1 VVDVGPPDPPPVT
14 VRGGPAERVPD
25 PRAGALLRAVGLV
38 LATAAVVLAV
48 AQGQREER
56 PRTDEQRTAVPVAA
70 SLQVVGRAVSVS
82 QGGVLVV
89 PVLLQDL
96 GPGLTVTSARAYA
109 EPVRE
114 DPVVTPPAEVA
125 PAGAAR
131 FVVLLTPACEL
142 LTTRSRLA
150 FRASLLLQVEQG
162 GTGLP
167 LVLDLG
173 RDPVVARVVD
183 GLCGRTPTADA
194 GGRPG

>member
-1 VVDVGPPDPPPVT
+1 MSVVDAGAPDPPPVT

-25 PRAGALLRAVGLV
+25 PRAGTLLRGLGLV
-38 LATAAVVLAV
+38 LAVTAVVLAV
-48 AQGQREER
+48 VQGQREEQPR
-56 PRTDEQRTAVPVAA
+56 PEPRTAVPVDA
-70 SLQVVGRAVSVS
+70 SLRLVGRSVSVS

-96 GPGLTVTSARAYA
+96 GPGLTVASARAYA

-114 DPVVTPPAEVA
+114 DPVVDPPGELA
-125 PAGAAR
+125 PGRAAR

-162 GTGLP
+162 GASLP

-173 RDPVVARVVD
+173 RDPAVAGVVD
-183 GLCGRTPTADA
+183 GLCARTSAADA
-194 GGRPG
+194 TSG